1 MLEKNLMM
9 GKMHLM
15 THIKRSNY
23 LFILKIHESLN
34 SF

>member
-1 MLEKNLMM
+1 M
-9 GKMHLM
+9 GKIHLM

-34 SF
+34 SFQGRIL